1 MNLETPPALPMARR
15 DRMAVLARSD
25 AGRLHDLWS
34 QLGLNPRCTPLRGP
48 ESGLVT
54 LRGRVGSSGE
64 AFNVGEATVTRAS
77 VKLDNGAVGHAVA
90 LGRDAEKAR
99 LAAII
104 DALCHDG
111 ETAERIDAQL
121 IAPIKREL
129 DDADEKRRQ
138 QTAATRVDFFTM
150 VRGEDR

>member
-1 MNLETPPALPMARR
+1 MSLETIPMPRR
-15 DRMAVLARSD
+15 DRMAVLTRSN

-34 QLGLNPRCTPLRGP
+34 SLGLNPGCTPLRGP
-48 ESGLVT
+48 EAGLVM
-54 LRGRVGSSGE
+54 LRGRVGSTGE

-104 DALCHDG
+104 DALCQDA
-111 ETAERIDAQL
+111 ETAARIDAEL
-121 IAPIKREL
+121 IAPIKCGL

-138 QTAATRVDFFTM
+138 ETAATRVDFFTM